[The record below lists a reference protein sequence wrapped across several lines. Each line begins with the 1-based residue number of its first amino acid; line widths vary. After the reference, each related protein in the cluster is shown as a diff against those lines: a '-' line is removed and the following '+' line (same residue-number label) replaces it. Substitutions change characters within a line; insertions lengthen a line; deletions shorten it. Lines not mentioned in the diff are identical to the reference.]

1 MIPVPPP
8 ISTAYRA
15 THALSRAWWCAL
27 VFGGLG
33 VLLGRPVMFILAVPF
48 IVHVAWAWWRRP
60 MATSTPMTTPRS
72 AQIAEG
78 DGLKV
83 VVEVPGADL
92 ITLQPQATTVE
103 FLPHTAFSAGGSVEL
118 VAAPDS
124 WGRHRVPS
132 IPLTATHHTGAWR
145 ANLESDPLVVTV
157 RPDVSRLVGGSGVR
171 HPRGISGLHRSR
183 DRGEGTDLAGIR
195 EFRAGDRM
203 KRINWRV
210 SSRTGDTHV
219 NTMFVERDTDVLIVV
234 DTFVDHSSGNPRAT
248 SSLDQIAR
256 ALVAITQHYVSYG
269 DRIAIHDLGGRIGHV
284 RPGSGPRQAKTV
296 LAKLAV
302 TRRGP
307 EERRFRH
314 VPRLAPG
321 TLVFF
326 CSALLDDNVRAE
338 LIRLRQL
345 GGEVVVVDV
354 LPEELGQVENI
365 GDFREDTLLG
375 EAWVLRRWE
384 RDEALAR
391 LEELG
396 IPVTTWRGPTSL
408 AAVLRAME
416 AAREAPRRI
425 R

>member
-1 MIPVPPP
+1 MIAAPPV
-8 ISTAYRA
+8 ISPAYRA
-15 THALSRAWWCAL
+15 THALGRAWWCAL
-27 VFGGLG
+27 VLGGIG
-33 VLLGRPVMFILAVPF
+33 VLLGRPVMFLLAVPF

-60 MATSTPMTTPRS
+60 LTSADPMTTPRS
-72 AQIAEG
+72 VQIAEG
-78 DGLKV
+78 DALRV
-83 VVEVPGADL
+83 RAEVPGADL
-92 ITLQPQATTVE
+92 ITLQPRAKTVE
-103 FLPHTAFSAGGSVEL
+103 FLPNTAFSATGTAEL
-118 VAAPDS
+118 AAVPNS
-124 WGRHRVPS
+124 WGRHQIPAVPF
-132 IPLTATHHTGAWR
+132 TVTHHTGAWR
-145 ANLESDPLVVTV
+145 ATLETSPITLTV
-157 RPDVSRLVGGSGVR
+157 RPDVARLVGDSGVR
-171 HPRGISGLHRSR
+171 HPRGISGVHRSR

-195 EFRAGDRM
+195 EFRSGDRL

-210 SSRTGDTHV
+210 TSRTGKTHV

-234 DTFVDHSSGNPRAT
+234 DTFGDYSSGIPGAT
-248 SSLDQIAR
+248 SSMDQIAR

-269 DRIAIHDLGGRIGHV
+269 DRNAIHDLGGRIGHV
-284 RPGSGPRQAKTV
+284 RSGSGPRQAKTV

-307 EERRFRH
+307 EERQFRH

-326 CSALLDDNVRAE
+326 CSTLLDERVRSE

-345 GGEVVVVDV
+345 GGELVVVDV
-354 LPEELGQVENI
+354 LPEDLGLVKNI
-365 GDFREDTLLG
+365 RDFREDTLLG

-384 RDEALAR
+384 RDEALVR